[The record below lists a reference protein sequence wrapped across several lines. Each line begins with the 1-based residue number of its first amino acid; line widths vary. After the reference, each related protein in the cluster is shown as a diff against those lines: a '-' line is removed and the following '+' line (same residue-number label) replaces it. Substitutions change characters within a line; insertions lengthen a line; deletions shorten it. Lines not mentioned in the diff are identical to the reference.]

1 MFVALLFL
9 ALAAPLDP
17 PKLSDEAAKELKTFD
32 GKWTVVKEILSTGER
47 ESPQFNGKDIVVEF
61 KDRKMMFG
69 ELSLFEIATLDPST
83 DPKCLDVK
91 SLVDFGALKKGTTY
105 ESIYKFDGDTLTWV
119 GYAGEDKKRPANFDA
134 PKDAL
139 TGVLVL
145 KRVK

>member
-1 MFVALLFL
+1 MLIALMSL

-17 PKLSDEAAKELKTFD
+17 PKLSDEATKELKKFD
-32 GKWTVVKEILSTGER
+32 GKWIVVKEIMSTGER

-119 GYAGEDKKRPANFDA
+119 GYAGEDKKRPTNYDS
-134 PKDAL
+134 PKDSL